1 MLGIPYMGSKRKIA
15 KELMDYMLAN
25 TPNATAF
32 YDLFGG
38 GAAMSMEALK
48 RPQLKKVVYNELD
61 TRITELLKKIQ
72 KDGVTEEFYGWVD
85 RETYKARLDE
95 QSWFGGLLATCWSFG
110 NNAEKGYLFSTENE
124 KLKKPLHNFV
134 VYKDLEA
141 QKEFESITGVELPL
155 WILDKQSIRLRR
167 LALYEYLR
175 GLGKRLDLTELKRL
189 QLEQLGGLQQLERLQ
204 QLEGLEISNL
214 SYESVN
220 IQTPPE
226 ETIIYLDPPYAGTQK
241 YKKDISFEAL
251 YEYIRNSPY
260 KVYISS
266 YDMPF
271 FECKAI
277 EHRSTLSATNN
288 NKKVFEK
295 LFCNREEWD
304 KGILF

>member
-110 NNAEKGYLFSTENE
+110 NNAGKNYLFSTENE

-175 GLGKRLDLTELKRL
+175 GLGKRLV
-189 QLEQLGGLQQLERLQ
+189 LEQLERLQ

-226 ETIIYLDPPYAGTQK
+226 ETIIYLDPPYAGTAK